1 MQGRKWQKMLQHE
14 REQRIQLE
22 EMVGQ
27 LAREQTVLEQ
37 ASKPS
42 ENETNIPGIALLFL
56 NKFIIFF
63 LNDFLIF
70 LLVCVD
76 TSSEDENTEFYDA
89 QGGEVESSSVSSS

>member
-42 ENETNIPGIALLFL
+42 ENETNIPGIALLLFL

-63 LNDFLIF
+63 FERF
-70 LLVCVD
+70 SYF
-76 TSSEDENTEFYDA
+76 SSCLCRYIIR
-89 QGGEVESSSVSSS
+89 G